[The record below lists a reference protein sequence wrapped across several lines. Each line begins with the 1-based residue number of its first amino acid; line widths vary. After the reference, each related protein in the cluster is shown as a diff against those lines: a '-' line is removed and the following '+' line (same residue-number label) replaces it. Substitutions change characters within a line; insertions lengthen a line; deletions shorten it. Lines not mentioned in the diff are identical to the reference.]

1 MEISSQQPVVASPG
15 QHWAGL
21 SLPLREC
28 GEVAALRLASAFSEA
43 LTEAIDQLFVDAKE
57 ALTAHD
63 REIAMKASELA
74 RTCRAGMVCDFMRHF
89 ETHYVK
95 ACEYRH
101 DPLQGH
107 NVGFDVKNLKIVDHH
122 VLDDSLAPG
131 MMAES
136 IQNVCWH
143 ILQKL
148 TAKFQGM
155 LNAQS
160 LSVGDLP
167 LGPRVIER
175 AVASAINDQV
185 CRHDTKQ
192 RLERALRWGLA
203 SRVGQFYRDLADHL
217 SAQDLRHHIA
227 ASSGAKTTHN
237 SPTQA
242 SAEEPKNTAIQAAK
256 AEITRCIEHVPMP
269 QQASQFLHKHWQAY
283 LGRLYNADAD
293 KRVAW
298 DDAVST
304 MNDLAWSLCDK
315 TDADALSQLKSAI
328 PGLLKRL
335 STGMDALG
343 LDQETRGNFYFFLT
357 KQHAEVIKK
366 ATQCVQTLPA
376 QALPEVAVMPP
387 TQPIEPAPEEL
398 EATTPSASSQAEFNV
413 ISTEVATL
421 PPDTSEQP
429 EALAM
434 TSLLATLSVGTWL
447 EISEPG
453 TASKELKLAWISPRK
468 SLFLLTNR
476 QGERALSLTSASL
489 LALLNEGRAEVKH
502 LAPQPNNTKTPSTAE
517 TAPLPLRKSA

>member
-57 ALTAHD
+57 ALTTHD

-217 SAQDLRHHIA
+217 SAQDLRGDGLRQEAVRQEGGRQEALRQSSAPLPDAPLPNATA
-227 ASSGAKTTHN
+227 A
-237 SPTQA
+237 QA
-242 SAEEPKNTAIQAAK
+242 LQTAAAPEP
-256 AEITRCIEHVPMP
+256 E
-269 QQASQFLHKHWQAY
+269 
-283 LGRLYNADAD
+283 
-293 KRVAW
+293 RVEVEALEP
-298 DDAVST
+298 
-304 MNDLAWSLCDK
+304 DLASTSTPAPTVGGLAPPMIRHSGEGRNPEKSTTWTPAFAGVTGISNCPIQEVVE
-315 TDADALSQLKSAI
+315 TD
-328 PGLLKRL
+328 
-335 STGMDALG
+335 
-343 LDQETRGNFYFFLT
+343 
-357 KQHAEVIKK
+357 
-366 ATQCVQTLPA
+366 LPA
-376 QALPEVAVMPP
+376 QFDK
-387 TQPIEPAPEEL
+387 QP
-398 EATTPSASSQAEFNV
+398 
-413 ISTEVATL
+413 
-421 PPDTSEQP
+421 DEQP
-429 EALAM
+429 GEQSEARSMQA
-434 TSLLATLSVGTWL
+434 LLATLSVGTWL
-447 EISEPG
+447 AISEPG

-489 LALLNEGRAEVKH
+489 LALLNEGRAVVKH
-502 LAPQPNNTKTPSTAE
+502 LAPQPNDAKTPSTAE
-517 TAPLPLRKSA
+517 AAPLPLRKSA